1 MAVSLTRVVDGHIET
16 FLLDFIKLT
25 DWHTGAYMADR
36 MYEVMEFYGILERV
50 SHFVLIS
57 HI

>member
-36 MYEVMEFYGILERV
+36 MYDMMEFYGILERV
-50 SHFVLIS
+50 RNFVLIL